1 MRGKNKFDFKFIQN
15 QASMRI
21 CNVNKQRFLVAKAK
35 AHLTYKE
42 LCAKAEVAYKTPY
55 NIVNNKPIRA
65 KTANKIAKAL
75 NVSVKYLLGD
85 DNNDTRT

>member
-1 MRGKNKFDFKFIQN
+1 MRIRYNFDFEFLQKQK
-15 QASMRI
+15 SMWI
-21 CNVNKQRFLVAKAK
+21 CHINKQKFLMAKAK

-55 NIVNNKPIRA
+55 NIANNKPIRA

-75 NVSVKYLLGD
+75 NVSVEYLLED
-85 DNNDTRT
+85 